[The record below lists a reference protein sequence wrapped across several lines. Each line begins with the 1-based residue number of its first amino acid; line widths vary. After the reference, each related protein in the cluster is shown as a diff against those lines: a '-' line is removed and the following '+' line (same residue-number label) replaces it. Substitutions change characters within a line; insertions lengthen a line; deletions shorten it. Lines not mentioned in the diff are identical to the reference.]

1 MILPAQKGADTRTS
15 YDRHLA
21 KLTPILGFQIADVR
35 RRHINAIRDTMAAT
49 PRTREL
55 FGRVCSILFNFAIR
69 ELDVEMV
76 NPALLMSRD
85 GVAKSYAAWSDVER
99 AAFEASDPPMH
110 VMTAYMVAL
119 HTGPRRGDIVGLRRS
134 DDLGHALAI
143 GGRKT
148 RNPITVQTHP
158 RLRAYLDTLPAT
170 LTIIAD
176 AQGRPV
182 TADRL
187 SKDLRRHLD
196 GLGFPHLSLHGL
208 RHTAGKM
215 MAEAGCS
222 AHEIAAVL
230 GHESL
235 QMVERYT
242 KKADQERLASA
253 AVVKM
258 QNKNRK

>member
-1 MILPAQKGADTRTS
+1 LPSAP
-15 YDRHLA
+15 L
-21 KLTPILGFQIADVR
+21 LTPILAFPIADIR
-35 RRHINAIRDTMAAT
+35 RRHINAIRDTLADK

-69 ELDVEMV
+69 ELDVDMS
-76 NPALLMSRD
+76 NPARLMSSD
-85 GVAKSYAAWSDVER
+85 HETSSYVPWSDTER
-99 AAFEASDPPMH
+99 ALFEASSPPAH

-148 RNPITVQTHP
+148 RNPITVLIHP
-158 RLRAYLDTLPAT
+158 ALRAYLDALPAT

-176 AQGRPV
+176 ADGRPV
-182 TADRL
+182 APGRL

-196 GLGFPHLSLHGL
+196 AIGLPHLHLHGL

-215 MAEAGCS
+215 LAEAGCS

-235 QMVERYT
+235 QMVQRYT
-242 KKADQERLASA
+242 KRADQERMASA
-253 AVVKM
+253 AVLKL
-258 QNKNRK
+258 QRHKNGT